1 MPFEATLDCQIK
13 KSPWSE
19 PQFKVPLYQLFNGPV
34 SITSSASRIA
44 QVAFSNAVSTE
55 VLGGPP
61 EQAFRLPHSLYT
73 NQKSLSALKFLLRGE
88 EKQLREISLVS
99 IRAL

>member
-55 VLGGPP
+55 VLGDPP
-61 EQAFRLPHSLYT
+61 EQAFRLPIRSIHQSE
-73 NQKSLSALKFLLRGE
+73 KSFRAQISA
-88 EKQLREISLVS
+88 SW
-99 IRAL
+99 